1 MIINNKKITI
11 NIFIEMEEKLN
22 DSLIDCF
29 FYDEKK
35 EIEITENITKKFHV
49 LISKS
54 NITEEK
60 IKEFIQTLTNY
71 GSYEIYIDS
80 DDAFIYKK
88 YIYNVKNNYII
99 HEYVPYELN
108 EDNGIDN
115 LIKIIFHC
123 KSEQIMIEKR
133 DNNV

>member
-1 MIINNKKITI
+1 MIINNKQIAI

-22 DSLIDCF
+22 DNLIDCF
-29 FYDEKK
+29 FKDEKK
-35 EIEITENITKKFHV
+35 EIEINKKATKKFQI

-60 IKEFIQTLTNY
+60 INEFIQTLTNY

-80 DDAFIYKK
+80 DDTFIYKK
-88 YIYNVKNNYII
+88 YIYDKKNDYII
-99 HEYVPYELN
+99 HEYVPHELN
-108 EDNGIDN
+108 KNNGTDN

-123 KSEQIMIEKR
+123 KSEQIMIEKKG
-133 DNNV
+133 